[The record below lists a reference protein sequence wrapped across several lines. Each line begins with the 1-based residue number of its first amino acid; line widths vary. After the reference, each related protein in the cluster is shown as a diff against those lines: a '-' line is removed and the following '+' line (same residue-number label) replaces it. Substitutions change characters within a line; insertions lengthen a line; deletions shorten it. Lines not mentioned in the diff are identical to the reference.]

1 MITRKFNVAILILSC
16 TITGTSLQAQS
27 VAKHEFSVQQCVEY
41 ARKNNAQVKNALIT
55 VQIQEQTNRGVTSA
69 ALPSVTGSLNATS
82 YIDIPTTLVP
92 AQFFGGAAGTYEAV
106 QFGTKYTGSASMQ
119 LQQTLFDGQVFI
131 GLKARSVAMDYQ
143 RKAADVTEEGIRV
156 NVYKIYYQ
164 LVVSKVQIDILD
176 ANISRLGK
184 LKHDAS
190 EMYKNGFAEKLD
202 VDKLDVQIANL
213 ETQKKQA
220 LNSIDIGYLGL
231 KTLLGMPVKD
241 SLILTDKITED
252 EIKNDVLTDT
262 TALDYAKR
270 NEYQYLQILKKLDEF
285 NIKRYQL
292 SYLPVLSLTGSYSK
306 QAQRSKFDFFSKGDW
321 FTTSYIGLNMSIPI
335 FDGFN
340 KDSKIKQSRFELQ
353 QTVNNIDNLKLSI
366 DNDVEQARLKFANA
380 IGTMDYQKKNMSLA
394 ENVYSQTQKKFQAG
408 VGSNTEIA
416 AAQTDLIAAQTNY
429 INAMY
434 DAIIARI
441 DYLKA
446 TGTLK

>member
-1 MITRKFNVAILILSC
+1 MITRKFKVSVLLLSYL
-16 TITGTSLQAQS
+16 ITGTFLQAQP
-27 VAKHEFSVQQCVEY
+27 VTKHEFSVQQCVEY
-41 ARKNNAQVKNALIT
+41 ARKNNAQVKNALLA
-55 VQIQEQTNRGVTSA
+55 VEIQEQTNRGVTSA
-69 ALPSVTGSLNATS
+69 ALPSVTGSFNTTS

-92 AQFFGGAAGTYEAV
+92 AQFFGGPAGTYEAV

-131 GLKARSVAMDYQ
+131 GLKARSVAMAYQ
-143 RKAADVTEEGIRV
+143 RKAADVTEESIRV

-262 TALDYAKR
+262 AALDYTKR
-270 NEYQYLQILKKLDEF
+270 NEFQYLQLLRKLGEF

-292 SYLPVLSLTGSYSK
+292 GYLPVLSVTGSYSK
-306 QAQRSKFDFFSKGDW
+306 QAQRAKFDFFSKGDW

-366 DNDVEQARLKFANA
+366 DNDVEQARLKFTNA

-408 VGSNTEIA
+408 VGSNTETA
-416 AAQTDLIAAQTNY
+416 AAQTDLITAQTNY

-446 TGTLK
+446 TGSLK